1 MQLVDRGRDRLDQ
14 DEGDLLNAGGD
25 REREF
30 VDRAAS

>member
-14 DEGDLLNAGGD
+14 AEGDLLNAGGD

-30 VDRAAS
+30 ADRAAS